1 MNQGNSLFLFFNLVK
16 KGDLS
21 SAFLVLQI
29 FFLYK
34 YALVRRELLFLL
46 KKKKEIIIDNYLL
59 KVDRFDKGI
68 SKDLLVCKK
77 REHLSFEF
85 VKNSLD
91 NNEIVIDIG
100 ANIGYY
106 AILESKTAKKGE
118 VYAIEPVSENFKLLK
133 ENIIANY
140 LKNCHPKRLAIGEK
154 AGNSQI
160 NIYKKK
166 NWSSFNSTLP
176 SEIVKKEK
184 VPVETLDGFVQ
195 KYLKKSPTFIRMD
208 VEGHE
213 LPILLGAKKILKTAE
228 KLRIMIEIHPH
239 FLKDNGIKKFLTIL
253 ETNNFKIT
261 KINLEAPP
269 IIWQYRSLYN
279 KYRKIFA
286 LLPYGTIKKEN
297 YNYKFLERLLTKKD
311 QNRQYIYHPH
321 VVFEK

>member
-34 YALVRRELLFLL
+34 YALVR
-46 KKKKEIIIDNYLL
+46 KEIIIDNYLL

-133 ENIIANY
+133 ENIIANH
-140 LKNCHPKRLAIGEK
+140 LKNCHPKRLAIG
-154 AGNSQI
+154 
-160 NIYKKK
+160 KKQEIPK
-166 NWSSFNSTLP
+166 LISTRKRIGLRLTQP
-176 SEIVKKEK
+176 YH
-184 VPVETLDGFVQ
+184 Q
-195 KYLKKSPTFIRMD
+195 K
-208 VEGHE
+208 
-213 LPILLGAKKILKTAE
+213 
-228 KLRIMIEIHPH
+228 
-239 FLKDNGIKKFLTIL
+239 
-253 ETNNFKIT
+253 
-261 KINLEAPP
+261 
-269 IIWQYRSLYN
+269 
-279 KYRKIFA
+279 
-286 LLPYGTIKKEN
+286 
-297 YNYKFLERLLTKKD
+297 
-311 QNRQYIYHPH
+311 
-321 VVFEK
+321 